1 MTTFEYYKL
10 SIFENKL
17 MIYMLIFLLS
27 SAGNIASIYY
37 KAVMHNQKPV
47 YFKVLLKKTVRI
59 KTWMDLLRSL
69 FFPSLFSSTAAI
81 CYHNQNTASRIC
93 SNPNYIQ

>member
-47 YFKVLLKKTVRI
+47 YFKVHLKKTVEDHN
-59 KTWMDLLRSL
+59 MDGFVEIFVLSFLVFLHHCNMLPQSKHS
-69 FFPSLFSSTAAI
+69 F
-81 CYHNQNTASRIC
+81 
-93 SNPNYIQ
+93 